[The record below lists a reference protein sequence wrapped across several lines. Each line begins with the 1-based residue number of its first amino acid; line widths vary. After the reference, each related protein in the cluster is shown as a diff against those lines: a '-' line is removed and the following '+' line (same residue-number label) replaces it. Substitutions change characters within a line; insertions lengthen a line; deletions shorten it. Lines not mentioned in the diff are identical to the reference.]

1 MARTRQRVRGERGS
15 RGMARL
21 DRTRPRRKDMTRRS
35 ATRLAKRPRSA
46 IVILAA
52 TAALGIALAPG
63 QAAAQTGVALPAPT
77 LVGSPDDYSTDS
89 TPTWTFTG
97 EPGARFDCTLTQ
109 PYEGMWPAGD
119 QPPPEPVIIDSRAC
133 DSGIYSFD
141 LGAQRDGRYVLSVT
155 QTDASGNTSEPAS
168 DVFRLD
174 RFAYTPV
181 IQTTPDDVT
190 NDPTPIW
197 TYYILEIGTL
207 HGESGTRPH
216 CKLTRA
222 GATAAVYDGGC
233 SSERF
238 TFDLNS
244 YPDDTYTLS
253 LTQTDLAGNTSDP
266 ATDSLVLDRSTPNA
280 APVAS
285 FVPTCWSDLVC
296 KFDASASS
304 DSDGQIVSYW
314 WDFGDGLF
322 LLQNGGFPDGWHS
335 YSAAGNY
342 TVKLTVTDNAE
353 ATATASR
360 SVTVGKPP
368 PPPNT
373 PPAAA
378 LAVSCGGLSCSVDAG
393 ASTDDGTI
401 TRYGWEFGDGT
412 TGTGKNAQHTYSTA
426 AASYTIKLTVTDD
439 DGATDSATRQVAPI
453 SGLTARGSRQ
463 KGVQKVELS
472 WNGASGTG
480 YDVYRDGQKIVA
492 GVSGT
497 SYTDNPTRKGL
508 GSYAYKV
515 CRAGTSIC
523 TNQATVSF

>member
-1 MARTRQRVRGERGS
+1 MAL
-15 RGMARL
+15 L
-21 DRTRPRRKDMTRRS
+21 DRTGPRRQGISRPNT
-35 ATRLAKRPRSA
+35 TGLAKRTRSA
-46 IVILAA
+46 IVVLAA
-52 TAALGIALAPG
+52 TAALGIALVPG

-109 PYEGMWPAGD
+109 PYEGMWTQGD

-133 DSGIYSFD
+133 DSGSYSFD
-141 LGAQRDGRYVLSVT
+141 LGPQRDGRYVLSVT
-155 QTDASGNTSEPAS
+155 QTDASGSTSEPAS

-174 RFAYTPV
+174 RFAYTPL

-207 HGESGTRPH
+207 YGESATHPH

-233 SSERF
+233 GSERF
-238 TFDLNS
+238 TFDLRS
-244 YPDDTYTLS
+244 YPDDIYTLS
-253 LTQTDLAGNTSDP
+253 LTQTDLAGNTSEA
-266 ATDSLVLDRSTPNA
+266 ATDSFVLDRTTPNA

-285 FVPTCWSDLVC
+285 FVPTCRDVDHSC
-296 KFDASASS
+296 NFDASAST
-304 DSDGQIVSYW
+304 DSDGEIVSYW

-322 LLQNGGFPDGWHS
+322 GLQSGSFPSIWHPFP
-335 YSAAGNY
+335 APGTY

-353 ATATASR
+353 GADTDSQT
-360 SVTVGKPP
+360 VTVGKPP
-368 PPPNT
+368 PPPNA
-373 PPAAA
+373 PPSAAFTA
-378 LAVSCGGLSCSVDAG
+378 SCGGLSCSVDAG
-393 ASTDDGTI
+393 ASSDDGAI
-401 TRYGWEFGDGT
+401 TSYMWNFGDGT
-412 TGTGKNAQHTYSTA
+412 TGSGKTTQHTYSTA

-439 DGATDSATRQVAPI
+439 DGATDTANRQVAPLT
-453 SGLTARGSRQ
+453 GLTARGTKQ

-480 YDVYRDGQKIVA
+480 YDVYRDGQRIVA
-492 GVSGT
+492 GISGT
-497 SYTDNPTRKGL
+497 AYTDNPTRNRL

-515 CRAGTSIC
+515 CRTGTSTC